1 MIKRMR
7 LKSRRFSASISFE
20 RKSEENILKWLAF
33 SANSISFLP
42 VFIGSNPPDERDL
55 LRRASSAEIL
65 TPRHLNRLVATATLP
80 RKGKMMPPP
89 GACEVDAHTDVFR
102 ATLLW
107 EKIVIHLERTV
118 KRGRRTQGL
127 RTFEDCFMG
136 SKAVDCLTA
145 YLNTILPKT
154 TKRSQVRVL
163 CQRLQLTGVI
173 EDVRSNE
180 KTVFREGRLYRFTG
194 NHFWHADVDG
204 QVHMENFYVSSQIT
218 CSCSMSVSRS
228 VYARSCPPC
237 AGD

>member
-1 MIKRMR
+1 MFKRIC

-20 RKSEENILKWLAF
+20 KKSEENVLKWLAF

-42 VFIGSNPPDERDL
+42 VFIGSDPPNERDL

-65 TPRHLNRLVATATLP
+65 TPRHLNTLLATATLP

-89 GACEVDAHTDVFR
+89 GAYELDAQADAFR

-118 KRGRRTQGL
+118 KCGRRTQGL
-127 RTFEDCFMG
+127 RTFDDCFLG

-154 TKRSQVRVL
+154 IKRSQVRVL

-173 EDVRSNE
+173 EDVKSSE

-194 NHFWHADVDG
+194 NHFWQADVDG
-204 QVHMENFYVSSQIT
+204 QVDLWLHE
-218 CSCSMSVSRS
+218 
-228 VYARSCPPC
+228 
-237 AGD
+237 